1 MVVVSGPGGVGK
13 GTLVARLVADD
24 PRLWLS
30 RSWTTRPRR
39 PGEPAEAYHF
49 VTPEEFQARI
59 DAGGFLEWV
68 DFLDYRQGTATPE
81 PPPDRDIVFEID
93 VVGARAVQQR
103 HPDALLLFVDAPSVA
118 EQERRL
124 RQRGDSDAVVARRL
138 AKSVEERALAAEL
151 GARVIVNDDLDRAVA
166 EVAGLLDAARREA
179 RSHQTPP
186 GWPKPDG

>member
-1 MVVVSGPGGVGK
+1 VVVVSGPGGVGK

-39 PGEPAEAYHF
+39 PGEPAEAYRF
-49 VTPEEFQARI
+49 VTPEEFRERI

-68 DFLDYRQGTATPE
+68 DFLDYRQGTPTPD

-103 HPDALLLFVDAPSVA
+103 HRDALLLFVDAPSVA

-124 RQRGDSDAVVARRL
+124 RQRGDSDAVVAGRL
-138 AKSVEERALAAEL
+138 AKSVAERALAAEL
-151 GARVIVNDDLDRAVA
+151 GARVIVNDDLDRAVT
-166 EVAGLLDAARREA
+166 EVASLLDAARHQSLEEGPSGP
-179 RSHQTPP
+179 RSSV
-186 GWPKPDG
+186 